1 MRDALA
7 ALADEFSEIYF
18 VIDALDEC
26 EQDKH
31 EKIIEA
37 VVEISQNHSCIKA
50 FITSR
55 IESDIENLFRSLQT
69 PTIRIQA
76 KNTADDIRKYVDD
89 TVQTLMASNKLRIQD
104 GQIRPKIVQT
114 LVQKADGM

>member
-7 ALADEFSEIYF
+7 VLADEFSEIYF

-26 EQDKH
+26 EQDMR

-37 VVEISQNHSCIKA
+37 VVEITRDHRCVKA

-55 IESDIENLFRSLQT
+55 LETDIENLFRSLQT
-69 PTIRIQA
+69 PTVCIQA
-76 KNTADDIRKYVDD
+76 RNTADDIRMYVNDS
-89 TVQTLMASNKLRIQD
+89 VKTLMASKKLRIQD
-104 GQIRPKIVQT
+104 DQTRLKIIQT